1 VDLLEGCIQNYAWGS
16 RSAIAGLLGKPAPT
30 PRPEA
35 ELWMGAHPSAPSL
48 IRRDGAWR
56 SLLEV
61 IAERPD
67 VELGAPVVAR
77 FGARLPFLL
86 KVLAAETPLS
96 LQAHPDMAQARAGFL
111 AEEAARIPR
120 DAPHRNYRDANHKPE
135 LLAAFDR
142 FEALCG
148 FRRASDSLRLLK
160 ALGVPA
166 LLSHA
171 GPLAQN
177 PDASGLRSFYAALAS
192 QPAAVREPLVA
203 TTLEACVAHR
213 DRAGEFARECGW
225 ALSLGALYP
234 GDIGVVL
241 ALLLNLVELQPG
253 EAIYLPA
260 GNLHAYLRG
269 TGIEIMASSDNV
281 LRGGLTPKHVDP
293 PELLRVLTFA
303 DHPVQVVT
311 ARGNESEHVY
321 ETPASE
327 FRLSR
332 IDLRAGSAF
341 GVSERL
347 GPEILFCVAGQLTAR
362 GARGPGIELVKGTAM
377 FVPASDGAYAL
388 DGAGTVFRAGVAT
401 LT

>member
-16 RSAIAGLLGKPAPT
+16 RSAIAEFLGKPSPS

-56 SLLEV
+56 SLLDV
-61 IAERPD
+61 IAEKPNL
-67 VELGAPVVAR
+67 ELGAPVVAR

-86 KVLAAETPLS
+86 KVLAADAPLS
-96 LQAHPDMAQARAGFL
+96 LQAHPDAAQARAGFL

-120 DAPHRNYRDANHKPE
+120 DAPQRNYRDASHKPE
-135 LLAAFDR
+135 LLAALDR

-148 FRRASDSLRLLK
+148 FRRAADSLRLLTT
-160 ALGVPA
+160 LGAPG
-166 LLSHA
+166 LLSYA
-171 GPLAQN
+171 EALARN
-177 PDASGLRSFYAALAS
+177 PDASGLRSFYAALAT
-192 QPAAVREPLVA
+192 QPAAARERLVA
-203 TTLEACVAHR
+203 TTLEACAAHR
-213 DRAGEFARECGW
+213 DRGGEFARECAW
-225 ALSLGALYP
+225 ALRLGALYP

-241 ALLLNLVELQPG
+241 ALLLNLVELEPG

-260 GNLHAYLRG
+260 GNMHAYLRG

-303 DHPVQVVT
+303 DHPT
-311 ARGNESEHVY
+311 AVLGLSGNESEQIY

-332 IDLRAGSAF
+332 IDLGGGSVFA
-341 GVSERL
+341 VSERL
-347 GPEILFCVAGQLTAR
+347 GAEILLCVAGDLTAKADQ
-362 GARGPGIELVKGTAM
+362 GSACELVKGTAI
-377 FVPASDGAYAL
+377 FVPASDGAYVL
-388 DGAGTVFRAGVAT
+388 GGKGTVFRARVGT
-401 LT
+401 LA

>member
-1 VDLLEGCIQNYAWGS
+1 
-16 RSAIAGLLGKPAPT
+16 
-30 PRPEA
+30 
-35 ELWMGAHPSAPSL
+35 MGAHPSAPSL
-48 IRRDGAWR
+48 IRRDGSWR
-56 SLLEV
+56 SLLDV

-96 LQAHPDMAQARAGFL
+96 LQAHPDTAQARAGFL
-111 AEEAARIPR
+111 AEEAARIPL

-142 FEALCG
+142 FDALCG
-148 FRRASDSLRLLK
+148 FRRASDSLRLLQ
-160 ALGVPA
+160 ALGAPA

-171 GPLAQN
+171 GPLARN
-177 PDASGLRSFYAALAS
+177 PDAGGLRSFYAALAS

-203 TTLEACVAHR
+203 TTLEACAAHR
-213 DRAGEFARECGW
+213 DREGEFARECGW

-303 DHPVQVVT
+303 DHPAPVVT
-311 ARGNESEHVY
+311 PRAYESEHVY

-332 IDLRAGSAF
+332 IDLRAGSTF

-347 GPEILFCVAGQLTAR
+347 GPEILFCVAGRLTAKR
-362 GARGPGIELVKGTAM
+362 ARGPGFELGKGTAM

-388 DGAGTVFRAGVAT
+388 DGAGTVFRAGVGT
-401 LT
+401 LA